1 MQLRAVAA
9 AFISCFLYLINHLLC
24 AIIGI
29 ISRCGTINE
38 LHDTESALTICHIDI
53 TSIQCDIVGRHS
65 CFCSFFDNLY
75 RFAVFHFVL
84 VKNYQSI
91 TSASQVDVIGIVC
104 YTICISLWNL
114 GVGSERSSPVPYFL
128 TCGKIVARQSLGTS
142 ANVDVVTIDSYSVL
156 TVVRSYAAYID
167 GFCWCCCKNVGT

>member
-53 TSIQCDIVGRHS
+53 TSIQCDIVGRHAG
-65 CFCSFFDNLY
+65 FCSLLDNLY
-75 RFAVFHFVL
+75 RFAVFHLVL

-128 TCGKIVARQSLGTS
+128 TCGKVVAG
-142 ANVDVVTIDSYSVL
+142 
-156 TVVRSYAAYID
+156 
-167 GFCWCCCKNVGT
+167 

>member
-24 AIIGI
+24 AIIGT

-65 CFCSFFDNLY
+65 CFSSLLDNLY

-104 YTICISLWNL
+104 YTIYISLWNL
-114 GVGSERSSPVPYFL
+114 GVSSERSSPVPYFL
-128 TCGKIVARQSLGTS
+128 TSGKVGSGETLGTP
-142 ANVDVVTIDSYSVL
+142 ATVDMIAVDGYCIL
-156 TVVRSYAAYID
+156 AVVRSYAAYVD
-167 GFCWCCCKNVGT
+167 GLCWCCCKNVGT